1 MKFIKDNLPLKARV
15 YISLVMSCGPLVLA
29 YSLFKAFTSSP
40 LTWLLLTVITALGSF
55 IPISIPFSKG
65 NKGQS
70 IKITVSD
77 VFIFVAIILYSPE
90 VAVCMALVDGC
101 LGSLRIK
108 TLYRIAFN
116 MSQMALVTFFIGHLF
131 YRLQGQLPP
140 LSATN
145 ISHTPLLFLNLG
157 LCAFL
162 FFILNTGSIAL
173 AMSLATRN
181 RILEVWKQNFLWGWV
196 TNLAGALAAAV
207 IFLNF
212 GQMQFFS
219 FGIAIPVVVV
229 IYHAYRMNQHRI
241 LMQQESER
249 FQSTLD
255 ALSSHVALLDDCGS
269 IITVNAAWRQF
280 ADAHH
285 LFGPDFGV
293 GVNYLKI
300 LETPAGHQ
308 VKESMALA
316 SGLREVLA
324 RQRDEFY
331 MECPLHSLDKKHWFA
346 IRATRFSGNGP
357 GRVVVAQE
365 DITARK
371 LAEEA
376 LLRSEEQLRQSQKME
391 AVGVLAGGIAH
402 DFRNLL
408 VVMLAYSDLIS
419 GSTPEGDPLH
429 EAAEEITRAANSA
442 SEMTSQLLAFS
453 RKELVQP
460 RAINLNTTIS
470 EMEKM
475 LDRLIGE
482 DIELA
487 TILRP
492 DLWPAKADPGQI
504 EQVVMNLAV
513 NARDAMPKGGKLIIE
528 TDNLELDQMY
538 EQVGADFQPGS
549 YAMLAVSDTGCGMD
563 KETVA
568 RIFEPFFTTKEV
580 GKGTGLGLATVYGI
594 IKQSGGQIYV
604 YSESGLGTTFKIYLP
619 RHVEAGESAE
629 EETTH
634 GASPPGSETV
644 LLVEDEE
651 KVRQIVRLMLE
662 KKGYNVL
669 EASQAVEALEVSET
683 CQGPIHLM
691 ITEAVMPH
699 MKGYELAERMA
710 PLRPDTRVLFI
721 SGFTGN
727 GLHHASLQRPDAAF
741 LHKPFTLNT
750 LAHKV
755 RVVLDAAAPCPL
767 NGELPSQP
775 APVLV
780 GLEASLATGSRIIT
794 P

>member
-1 MKFIKDNLPLKARV
+1 MRFIKDDIPLRARV
-15 YISLVMSCGPLVLA
+15 YISLVVTCGPFVVA
-29 YSLFKAFTSSP
+29 YCLFKAFTSNP
-40 LTWLLLTVITALGSF
+40 LTWLLLAGITAIGSF
-55 IPISIPFSKG
+55 IPIGIPYSTG
-65 NKGQS
+65 CKGQS

-90 VAVCMALVDGC
+90 VAVCMALIDGC
-101 LGSLRIK
+101 LGSIRIK
-108 TLYRIAFN
+108 TFYRVAYN
-116 MSQMALVTFFIGHLF
+116 LSQMALVTFLVGHLF
-131 YRLQGQLPP
+131 YRLQGQHPP
-140 LSATN
+140 LSAT
-145 ISHTPLLFLNLG
+145 SVYTPLLFLNLG

-173 AMSLATRN
+173 AISLVTRN

-219 FGIAIPVVVV
+219 FGIAIPVVIV

-255 ALSSHVALLDDCGS
+255 ALCSHVALLDDCGR

-280 ADAHH
+280 AHAQH

-300 LETPAGHQ
+300 LETPAGHR

-316 SGLREVLA
+316 SGLREVLG

-331 MECPLHSLDKKHWFA
+331 MECPLHSLDEKHWFA
-346 IRATRFSGNGP
+346 IRATRFGGDGP

-376 LLRSEEQLRQSQKME
+376 LRLSEEQLRQSQKME

-408 VVMLAYSDLIS
+408 MVILGYSDLIS
-419 GSTPEGDPLH
+419 GSTPEGDSLH
-429 EAAEEITRAANSA
+429 DAAEEITRAANSA
-442 SEMTSQLLAFS
+442 STMTRQLLAFS

-460 RAINLNTTIS
+460 RVINLNTTLS

-475 LDRLIGE
+475 LERLIGE

-492 DLWPAKADPGQI
+492 DLWPVKADPGQI

-513 NARDAMPKGGKLIIE
+513 NSRDAMPNGGKLIIE
-528 TDNLELDQMY
+528 TDNVELDQMY
-538 EQVGADFQPGS
+538 EQVGANFQPGS
-549 YAMLAVSDTGCGMD
+549 YAMLAVSDSGCGID
-563 KETVA
+563 KETVS

-594 IKQSGGQIYV
+594 VKQSGGQIYV
-604 YSESGLGTTFKIYLP
+604 YSEPELGSTFKIYLP
-619 RHVEAGESAE
+619 RYSEAVESAE
-629 EETTH
+629 EGNTH
-634 GASPPGSETV
+634 SASPPGSETV

-669 EASQAVEALEVSET
+669 EASQAIEALAVSET
-683 CQGPIHLM
+683 FKGPIHLM
-691 ITEAVMPH
+691 ITDIVMPH

-727 GLHHASLQRPDAAF
+727 GLHHASLRRPDTAF

-755 RVVLDAAAPCPL
+755 RVVLDDDAPCPL
-767 NGELPSQP
+767 NGEPPSQP
-775 APVLV
+775 APALV
-780 GLEASLATGSRIIT
+780 GLPASLATDSRIIT

>member
-1 MKFIKDNLPLKARV
+1 MRFIKDNIPLKARV
-15 YISLVMSCGPLVLA
+15 YISLVMFCGPLVLA
-29 YSLFKAFTSSP
+29 YCLFKAFTSNP
-40 LTWLLLTVITALGSF
+40 LTWLLLAGITAIGSF
-55 IPISIPFSKG
+55 IPISIPYAKG

-101 LGSLRIK
+101 LGSIRIK
-108 TLYRIAFN
+108 IFYRIAFN
-116 MSQMALVTFFIGHLF
+116 MSQMALVTFSIGHLF
-131 YRLQGQLPP
+131 YRLQGQHPP

-145 ISHTPLLFLNLG
+145 INHTSLLFLNLG

-173 AMSLATRN
+173 AISLVTRN

-255 ALSSHVALLDDCGS
+255 ALSSHVALLDDCGR
-269 IITVNAAWRQF
+269 IITMNAAWCQF
-280 ADAHH
+280 ADARH

-308 VKESMALA
+308 VKESIALA
-316 SGLREVLA
+316 SGLREVLG

-331 MECPLHSLDKKHWFA
+331 MECSLHSLDEKHWFA

-376 LLRSEEQLRQSQKME
+376 LRLSEEQLRQSQKME

-408 VVMLAYSDLIS
+408 MVILGYTDLIS

-429 EAAEEITRAANSA
+429 DAAEEITRAANSA
-442 SEMTSQLLAFS
+442 STMTRQLLAFS

-460 RAINLNTTIS
+460 RVINLNTTLS
-470 EMEKM
+470 EMEK
-475 LDRLIGE
+475 LLERLIGE

-492 DLWPAKADPGQI
+492 DLCLVKADPGQI

-513 NARDAMPKGGKLIIE
+513 NSRDAMPNGGKLIIE
-528 TDNLELDQMY
+528 TDNVELDQMY

-549 YAMLAVSDTGCGMD
+549 YAMLAVSDTGCGID
-563 KETVA
+563 KETVS

-594 IKQSGGQIYV
+594 VKQSGGQIYV
-604 YSESGLGTTFKIYLP
+604 YSEPGLGTTFKIYLP
-619 RHVEAGESAE
+619 RYGEAVESAAE
-629 EETTH
+629 GNTH
-634 GASPPGSETV
+634 SASPPGSETV
-644 LLVEDEE
+644 LLVEDEK

-669 EASQAVEALEVSET
+669 EASQAIEALTVSET
-683 CQGPIHLM
+683 YKGPIHLM
-691 ITEAVMPH
+691 ITDVVMPH
-699 MKGYELAERMA
+699 MKGYELAERMV

-727 GLHHASLQRPDAAF
+727 GLHHASLRRPDTAF

-767 NGELPSQP
+767 N
-775 APVLV
+775 
-780 GLEASLATGSRIIT
+780 R
-794 P
+794 